1 MKILEIFFN
10 VIEWKRLLY
19 FSFII
24 FLVKYC
30 FLYGFGFET
39 TLSFV
44 DITIFTFSCMLFYI
58 SIYILKHYYHN
69 KISINS
75 QNLKIISSLC
85 LVLGFLSGVCLSFKI
100 QKPYFSFLFLFCAI
114 TAIVFSK
121 YTEKNSFLSHLIKSF
136 LLPFTILCVWAIDT
150 PINLTTNQW
159 NIFFKLQFITMVYLL
174 LSFISTLIEET
185 IKGITTINEDNLN
198 KRKTMSIL
206 LGRKRAKSVILS
218 MMFFSAILI
227 LFLAFSLKKSKYLFI
242 TIILS
247 NLLPQVYTMYL
258 LTKATTNK
266 SYRSLLK
273 RMKALHAFGIMGV
286 IAIAYYFKY
295 VI

>member
-1 MKILEIFFN
+1 MKTLKIFFN
-10 VIEWKRLLY
+10 IVDWKRLLY

-24 FLVKYC
+24 FLAKYC

-58 SIYILKHYYHN
+58 SIYTLKHYYVN
-69 KISINS
+69 KISLNL
-75 QNLKIISSLC
+75 QNLKIISFIC
-85 LVLGFLSGVCLSFKI
+85 LVLGFLAGVYLSFKI

-114 TAIVFSK
+114 LAIVFSK
-121 YTEKNSFLSHLIKSF
+121 HTEKNSFLSHLIKSF

-159 NIFFKLQFITMVYLL
+159 NIFFKLQFITMAYLL

-198 KRKTMSIL
+198 KRKTIPIL

-227 LFLAFSLKKSKYLFI
+227 LLLAFSLKQSKYLFI
-242 TIILS
+242 TVVLS

-273 RMKALHAFGIMGV
+273 RMKAFHAFGIMGV